1 VLDVVSVGNF
11 SIDSILLPN
20 RSTPFVVLGG
30 STGYVSLAARR
41 LGSNVSVISKV
52 GRDFPEAYNWWLEQ
66 EGVDLSNVI
75 KDEGAETTRF
85 ELEYDSDLSN
95 RVLRLRSKAPAIMI
109 EDLPASL
116 RAKAIHIAPIAD
128 EITYEVAEEMRS
140 RTDILSL
147 ELQGLIR
154 DFSVRGEVS
163 LKSLSDQRI
172 LDIIDVF
179 KSSNKEL
186 KAATGISDADSA
198 IKTVHDHGVKIVIV
212 TLGAQGVAVSVEDTI
227 HRVPAYK
234 PVKVVDPTG
243 AGDAFIGGFLAEY
256 VYGEDCSWCSYVGSA
271 IASIIVEGPGPTSL
285 GDKDEIYSRA
295 NTYYGKEIKE

>member
-1 VLDVVSVGNF
+1 MLDVISVGNF

-52 GRDFPEAYNWWLEQ
+52 GRDFPEAYKWWLEQ

-85 ELEYDSDLSN
+85 ELKYNSDLSN
-95 RVLRLRSKAPAIMI
+95 RVLRLRSRAPAIMV
-109 EDLPASL
+109 EDLPVSL
-116 RAKAIHIAPIAD
+116 RARAIHIAPIVD

-140 RTDILSL
+140 HTDILSL
-147 ELQGLIR
+147 ELQGLVR
-154 DFSVRGEVS
+154 DFGVHGGVS
-163 LKSLSDQRI
+163 LKSLADQRI

-179 KSSNKEL
+179 KSSIKEL
-186 KAATGISDADSA
+186 KAATGISDVDSA

-212 TLGAQGVAVSVEDTI
+212 TLGADGVAVSVEDTI

-234 PVKVVDPTG
+234 PV
-243 AGDAFIGGFLAEY
+243 
-256 VYGEDCSWCSYVGSA
+256 
-271 IASIIVEGPGPTSL
+271 
-285 GDKDEIYSRA
+285 
-295 NTYYGKEIKE
+295 

>member
-75 KDEGAETTRF
+75 KDEDAETTRF

-95 RVLRLRSKAPAIMI
+95 RVLRLRSRAPTILV

-140 RTDILSL
+140 HTDILSL

-154 DFSVRGEVS
+154 DFGVRGEVS
-163 LKSLSDQRI
+163 LKSLADQRI

-179 KSSNKEL
+179 KSSNREL
-186 KAATGISDADSA
+186 KAATGISDVDSA

-212 TLGAQGVAVSVEDTI
+212 TLGARGVAVSVEDTI

-285 GDKDEIYSRA
+285 GDKNEIYSRA